1 MSTFCTSCGA
11 ANSGAGFCTSCGT
24 PAATTSAPAPAP
36 APAPVVTPVTETAWS
51 SPEESVESAQI
62 SLSPGNGL
70 DVSKKKIL
78 VNAAVFV
85 LIVGIGVGAF
95 FAGKSSVD
103 LEAERKTSYDQ
114 GFEAGDTAG
123 FSRGDSAGYD
133 RGDSAG
139 YDRGYESGKTAGCLD
154 VFSFSDGTYDYV
166 TPYNPNS
173 YYSKYPGSY
182 YMEKSD
188 C

>member
-24 PAATTSAPAPAP
+24 PATASVTSPAVAPTPAI
-36 APAPVVTPVTETAWS
+36 TPITETAWS
-51 SPEESVESAQI
+51 NLEESVDSAEP
-62 SLSPGNGL
+62 SVSSENGQ

-103 LEAERKTSYDQ
+103 LQAERKAGYDS
-114 GFEAGDTAG
+114 G
-123 FSRGDSAGYD
+123 FSAGDSAGYD
-133 RGDSAG
+133 RGDSDG
-139 YDRGYESGKTAGCLD
+139 YDRGDSAGYSRGYSTGFTAGCES
-154 VFSFSDGTYDYV
+154 VFNNASYADHLIEYYPTNYYYRYGSTYV
-166 TPYNPNS
+166 
-173 YYSKYPGSY
+173 SKTG
-182 YMEKSD
+182 

>member
-24 PAATTSAPAPAP
+24 PATASVTSPAVTPTPA
-36 APAPVVTPVTETAWS
+36 VTPVTETAWS
-51 SPEESVESAQI
+51 SPEESLESAQP
-62 SLSPGNGL
+62 SFSPENGK

-103 LEAERKTSYDQ
+103 LEAERKMGYDS
-114 GFEAGDTAG
+114 G
-123 FSRGDSAGYD
+123 FSAGESSGVD

-139 YDRGYESGKTAGCLD
+139 YDRGFSAGKTAGCRD
-154 VFSFSDGTYDYV
+154 VFSFTDGTFDYLIPYDPF
-166 TPYNPNS
+166 TS
-173 YYSKYPGSY
+173 FDKYPGGY
-182 YMEKSD
+182 YTERSD

>member
-24 PAATTSAPAPAP
+24 PAATTSAPAP

-103 LEAERKTSYDQ
+103 LEAERKSGYDS
-114 GFEAGDTAG
+114 G
-123 FSRGDSAGYD
+123 FSAGDSAGYD
-133 RGDSAG
+133 RGDSDG
-139 YDRGYESGKTAGCLD
+139 YDRGDSAGYSRGYSTGFTAGCES
-154 VFSFSDGTYDYV
+154 VFDNASFAAHLIEYYPTNYYYRYGSTYV
-166 TPYNPNS
+166 
-173 YYSKYPGSY
+173 SKTG
-182 YMEKSD
+182 